1 MITNAIQP
9 SAPLVHNNIKELK
22 KNDEKQ
28 KHDTTRSRRS
38 TMTTTEKAI
47 AMAFPE
53 MINAGNSSS
62 SGSSSDSS
70 DNSSDCYSFES
81 LFNGSTY
88 SIDEYFNSIG
98 YNGVSTIHSSNII
111 GNNNECLSTV
121 SALSGGDGDTFY
133 DCNFVNDNI
142 NLSKTSDDVESVY
155 TSSSSFSST
164 LNGLNII
171 NDALSSSSS
180 STTTKVFQRNDN
192 ASATACTNLEALSS
206 ILDPKKS
213 EIKPSSSFSIKVLL
227 ALEKFFVALLLL
239 AILTGCMIT
248 VLTIV
253 RHLDSNSNKN
263 HSTVVAVPGIM
274 TTSDRKSVV

>member
-248 VLTIV
+248 
-253 RHLDSNSNKN
+253 
-263 HSTVVAVPGIM
+263 
-274 TTSDRKSVV
+274 